1 MIFGLYYNTPLIDGC
16 RGSEMVRRFSQ
27 FMLERLGVEKA
38 EAARSTGDR
47 RLRVTLIARQTR
59 FRRIVNEAELV
70 AALEET
76 GLYKVTVARFS
87 PQVPFISQ
95 LSLTAGTDILAG
107 LHGAGLTHLLFL
119 PDWAEVVE
127 IYNCDDTHCYQDLAR
142 LVQLA
147 QAKLSKDRHNLPYWS
162 SLTTFLKLFCH
173 VLNLFCAKIARSGL
187 HHSRMG
193 GRGPADQSRGPWG

>member
-38 EAARSTGDR
+38 EAARSPGDQ
-47 RLRVTLIARQTR
+47 RLRVTLISRQTR

-87 PQVPFISQ
+87 PQVPFTSQ

-119 PDWAEVVE
+119 PDWAEVLE
-127 IYNCDDTHCYQDLAR
+127 LYNCDDTHCYQDLAR

-147 QAKLSKDRHNLPYWS
+147 QAKLSKNRHNA
-162 SLTTFLKLFCH
+162 T
-173 VLNLFCAKIARSGL
+173 V
-187 HHSRMG
+187 
-193 GRGPADQSRGPWG
+193 